1 MPKLLLLTDSMAHNE
16 SEIESRHGRLL
27 RVYLTEVESTN
38 TYAAQL
44 LRSNADKFTDK
55 IGFLVSTSY
64 QTSGRGQRGNVWS
77 SLPDQDLAMTW
88 VVLKPPHVSATIFNM
103 AAALATCKGIKK
115 TIHYACGFDLP
126 SASIAVK
133 WPNDV
138 MFWTNMEWR
147 KVAGILVENQWR
159 GETWTAS
166 FVGIGVNV
174 MSRRISRAF
183 NAISISEVVGKY
195 LKPKDLEIPILELL
209 LDYIDLLGKDGGDE
223 KIVEEF
229 NNELYGLGEERQ
241 YIVNGENHIGALLKI
256 DSNGLGEFKWKDAN
270 PPKSK
275 LHASEVKWIFGHH
288 TL

>member
-44 LRSNADKFTDK
+44 LRSDADKFTDK
-55 IGFLVSTSY
+55 TGFLISTSD

-77 SLPDQDLAMTW
+77 SSPDQDLAMTW
-88 VVLKPPHVSATIFNM
+88 VVLKPPHLGATVFNM

-115 TIHYACGFDLP
+115 AVYDACGVDLP

-138 MFWTNMEWR
+138 MFWANGEWR
-147 KVAGILVENQWR
+147 KIAGILVENQWR

-166 FVGIGVNV
+166 LVGIGINV

-183 NAISISEVVGKY
+183 NAISISEVVGKD
-195 LKPKDLEIPILELL
+195 LKPESLEIPILELL
-209 LDYIDLLGKDGGDE
+209 LDYIDLLGKDGGA
-223 KIVEEF
+223 EEIIEQF
-229 NNELYGLGEERQ
+229 NSELYGLGEERQ
-241 YIVNGENHIGALLKI
+241 YIVEGETHIGALLKI

-275 LHASEVKWIFGHH
+275 LHSSEVQWIFGHQ

>member
-44 LRSNADKFTDK
+44 LRSEGDKFSGK
-55 IGFLVSTSY
+55 SGFLVSTSD
-64 QTSGRGQRGNVWS
+64 QTSGRGQRGNIWS
-77 SLPDQDLAMTW
+77 SSPDQDLAMTW
-88 VVLKPPHVSATIFNM
+88 VVLKPPHVGATVFNM
-103 AAALATCKGIKK
+103 AAALATSRGIRNA
-115 TIHYACGFDLP
+115 ILDSCGVDLP

-138 MFWTNMEWR
+138 MFWSNGEWR

-166 FVGIGVNV
+166 LVGIGVNV

-183 NAISISEVVGKY
+183 NAISISEVVGKD
-195 LKPKDLEIPILELL
+195 LKPEALETPILELL
-209 LDYIDLLGKDGGDE
+209 LDYIEVLGEDGGDE
-223 KIVEEF
+223 EIVDQF
-229 NNELYGLGEERQ
+229 NSELYGLGEERQ
-241 YIVNGENHIGALLKI
+241 YVVDGETHTGVLHKI
-256 DSNGLGEFKWKDAN
+256 DSNGLGEFKWKGVN

-275 LHASEVKWIFGHH
+275 LHSSEVQWIFGHH
-288 TL
+288 SL

>member
-27 RVYLTEVESTN
+27 RVYLNKVESTN

-44 LRSNADKFTDK
+44 LRANEKKFTDK
-55 IGFLVSTSY
+55 TGFLISTSN

-77 SLPDQDLAMTW
+77 SSPDQDLAMTW
-88 VVLKPPHVSATIFNM
+88 VVLKPPHLETTVFNM

-115 TIHYACGFDLP
+115 VVYEDCGVDLP

-133 WPNDV
+133 WPNDI
-138 MFWTNMEWR
+138 MFWANGEWR

-166 FVGIGVNV
+166 LVGIGVNV

-183 NAISISEVVGKY
+183 NAISISEVVGKD
-195 LKPKDLEIPILELL
+195 LKPKSLEIPILELL
-209 LDYIDLLGKDGGDE
+209 LDYINLLSKDGGAE
-223 KIVEEF
+223 EIVEQF
-229 NNELYGLGEERQ
+229 NSELYGLGEERQ
-241 YIVNGENHIGALLKI
+241 YIVEGETHIGALLKI

-275 LHASEVKWIFGHH
+275 LHSSEVKWIFGNH

>member
-44 LRSNADKFTDK
+44 LRSDADKFTDK
-55 IGFLVSTSY
+55 TGFLISTSD

-77 SLPDQDLAMTW
+77 SSPDQDLAMTW
-88 VVLKPPHVSATIFNM
+88 VVLKPPHLGATVFNM

-115 TIHYACGFDLP
+115 AVYDACGVDLP

-138 MFWTNMEWR
+138 MFWANGEWR
-147 KVAGILVENQWR
+147 KIAGILVENQWR

-166 FVGIGVNV
+166 FVGIGINV

-183 NAISISEVVGKY
+183 NAISISEVVGKD
-195 LKPKDLEIPILELL
+195 LKPESLEIPILELL
-209 LDYIDLLGKDGGDE
+209 LDYIDLLGKDGGA
-223 KIVEEF
+223 EEIIEQF
-229 NNELYGLGEERQ
+229 NSELYGLGEERQ
-241 YIVNGENHIGALLKI
+241 YIVEGETHIGALLKI

-275 LHASEVKWIFGHH
+275 LHSSEVQWIFGHQ